1 MVCTYFWSKIC
12 SVKTSFVSGKTWW
25 DPSSKYLY
33 VTTHSDELVNLR
45 SRKGILPINLFG
57 VSKKN
62 PNILNL
68 DFVHLFV
75 TKGCIK
81 VKSKCSNPAKYSF
94 SEKFAR
100 DYHMNVLTLIQTL
113 PSLSHWPLSF
123 ELRNNAVWQKFLI
136 CKESNYSS

>member
-1 MVCTYFWSKIC
+1 M
-12 SVKTSFVSGKTWW
+12 SGKIWW

-33 VTTHSDELVNLR
+33 VTTHSDELGNLR

-57 VSKKN
+57 VSKKK

-81 VKSKCSNPAKYSF
+81 VKSKWSNPAKYSF

-113 PSLSHWPLSF
+113 SSRHWPLSF
-123 ELRNNAVWQKFLI
+123 ELRNNSV
-136 CKESNYSS
+136 